1 MRIFPNNYI
10 MALIER
16 GGLMKDIFFNQNADE
31 PLDDAD
37 DQLLSKLRMGVTVRS
52 IPSQSEYWDALRIIA
67 KRSYRVDTVARA
79 IKSSLLRYSH
89 YHHEM
94 SLESCSIQ
102 VWNPD
107 SGIRAYIT
115 DYHEMPYQ
123 IFPYL
128 PNAIVTGID
137 TNCHYRLI
145 ENTFSYY
152 AQLTIKLPEVE
163 FVNA

>member
-1 MRIFPNNYI
+1 
-10 MALIER
+10 
-16 GGLMKDIFFNQNADE
+16 MKDIFFNQNADE

-52 IPSQSEYWDALRIIA
+52 ISSQSEYWDALRVIA
-67 KRSYRVDTVARA
+67 KRNYRVDTVARA

-94 SLESCSIQ
+94 SLESCNIQ

-128 PNAIVTGID
+128 PNAIVTAID
-137 TNCHYRLI
+137 TDCHYHMM
-145 ENTFSYY
+145 ENSFSYY
-152 AQLTIKLPEVE
+152 AQLTIKLPETE
-163 FVNA
+163 LADA